1 MERIDNSHPVR
12 LGDVLV
18 TGGTGFFGQHFVR
31 RLLDDHL
38 SDRICIYSRDEFKQF
53 HMRERFQDD
62 SRLRWF
68 IGDVR
73 DEARLSRA
81 MRGVLVVVHA
91 AALKRIEVGFY
102 NPSEMVK
109 TNVLG
114 TMNVVE
120 ACQDNRVRTAVLLSS
135 DKAFQPIS
143 AYGQSKALAESIFL
157 ASNGTGGVLGT
168 RFMVTRYGN
177 VANSTGS
184 VIPVWRA
191 AMAAGKPVRVTDPEA
206 TRFWMYAHEAV
217 DLVMAAI
224 VAPANVRPLLIPT
237 LPAYRLGD
245 LCDAMAPMGRV
256 IGSLPAHEKMHESMD
271 FYNSSDI
278 AKRLT
283 VDQLKE
289 MLTHV

>member
-31 RLLDDHL
+31 RLLEDHL
-38 SDRICIYSRDEFKQF
+38 SDRICIYSRDEWKQAQ
-53 HMRERFQDD
+53 MREAFGND

-73 DEARLSRA
+73 DEGRLWRA
-81 MRGVLVVVHA
+81 MKGVQVVVHA

-120 ACQDNRVRTAVLLSS
+120 ACQDCGVRTAVLLSS

-157 ASNGTGGVLGT
+157 ASNGTGGALGT

-177 VANSTGS
+177 VSNSTGS
-184 VIPVWRA
+184 VIPLWRA
-191 AMAAGKPVRVTDPEA
+191 ALKSGARVRITDPDA
-206 TRFWMYAHEAV
+206 TRFWMYSGEAV
-217 DLVMAAI
+217 DLVLAAI
-224 VAPANVRPLLIPT
+224 TSPSNAPSLLVPD
-237 LPAYRLGD
+237 LPAFRLGD
-245 LCDAMAPMGRV
+245 LAAAIGIEDADIVG
-256 IGSLPAHEKMHESMD
+256 LPAHEKLDESMD
-271 FYNSSDI
+271 GTRCSATARRMSIQELVNGL
-278 AKRLT
+278 AKL
-283 VDQLKE
+283 
-289 MLTHV
+289 